1 MLYANG
7 SFFIISEHI
16 NCIWCAIQRT
26 GIILG
31 YSSAINCLANCIAL
45 APSDT
50 IEQKRCG
57 PISVR
62 TFLISW
68 AVKRPV
74 CESLE

>member
-1 MLYANG
+1 M
-7 SFFIISEHI
+7 
-16 NCIWCAIQRT
+16 WWAIHRT

-31 YSSAINCLANCIAL
+31 YSSEINRLANCIAL

-50 IEQKRCG
+50 TEEKRCE
-57 PISVR
+57 PMSVR
-62 TFLISW
+62 IFFISW